1 MHKYTLSIR
10 FINIPIGNIYI
21 IPPKYHI
28 SPPEWHFSPLNFHFI
43 AVKLYSC
50 SPPGTSDETDFHF

>member
-28 SPPEWHFSPLNFHFI
+28 SPPEWHFSPLKFHFI
-43 AVKLYSC
+43 AVKLYPC
-50 SPPGTSDETDFHF
+50 SPPWYK